1 MQARSW
7 ITVLKF
13 VLLTVAALICADLVS
28 TIMKARMTP
37 APPTTPKGVV
47 AQNSAPLALSESEA
61 VQESRTL
68 LGDAADITRQS
79 AKSSASPSAANP
91 TSATSKPAVAIPDPA
106 QTMTLLG
113 TVVCPGASLAIVSVS
128 GQEQFLHERDTAGT
142 FVVKEIRDAS
152 VLLEMSGQT
161 RTLWMPSFAPP
172 AANGQPPQN
181 VGVLPPPP
189 APVPATNSGGRSIVS
204 RSERDKAMGNLDQ
217 SLKDLRI
224 LPFKKNGTDYGARV
238 EYLNPGSF
246 LSKTGLQQG
255 DVLLSVN
262 NQPVNNAEQGL
273 AVFQAFKMDEKIVMK
288 IDRNGQ
294 VMQQEVDFR

>member
-1 MQARSW
+1 
-7 ITVLKF
+7 
-13 VLLTVAALICADLVS
+13 
-28 TIMKARMTP
+28 
-37 APPTTPKGVV
+37 
-47 AQNSAPLALSESEA
+47 
-61 VQESRTL
+61 
-68 LGDAADITRQS
+68 
-79 AKSSASPSAANP
+79 
-91 TSATSKPAVAIPDPA
+91 
-106 QTMTLLG
+106 
-113 TVVCPGASLAIVSVS
+113 
-128 GQEQFLHERDTAGT
+128 
-142 FVVKEIRDAS
+142 
-152 VLLEMSGQT
+152 
-161 RTLWMPSFAPP
+161 
-172 AANGQPPQN
+172 
-181 VGVLPPPP
+181 
-189 APVPATNSGGRSIVS
+189 
-204 RSERDKAMGNLDQ
+204 MGNLDQ